1 MRLAIE
7 EKFIE
12 SSKDCRFRSTEN
24 PAKRYE
30 RDLLLQNRT
39 SSVSSK
45 LQCLNK
51 ASLWP
56 LRAHCELSWQET
68 YQNLIFMV

>member
-12 SSKDCRFRSTEN
+12 SSKDCRFRSPES

-30 RDLLLQNRT
+30 RDLFLQNRT

-45 LQCLNK
+45 LKSLPK

-56 LRAHCELSWQET
+56 LRAHRELSWQET
-68 YQNLIFMV
+68 YQNLIVVV